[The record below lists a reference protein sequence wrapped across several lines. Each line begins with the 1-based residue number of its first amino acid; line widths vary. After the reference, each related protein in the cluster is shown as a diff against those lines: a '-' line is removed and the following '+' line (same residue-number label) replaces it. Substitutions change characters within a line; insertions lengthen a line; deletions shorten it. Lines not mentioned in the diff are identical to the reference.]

1 MAKYLDENGLLYYNN
16 KLKTEFDKKVD
27 KEHKTNS
34 ESEYKVLSDNNLT
47 DELVQKI
54 KDAGSS
60 SFNGSYNNLTDI
72 PTLDG
77 EQIKGT
83 LTKEGLGIASASD
96 LLQAQGDIANAE
108 ADILELQQAGYQT
121 ADDVESAITKKGYQT
136 ASDVESAITKK
147 GYQTA
152 EDVEATLATKKY
164 QTAEEVDAAITAKG
178 YQTETQVETKIESY
192 DYVSNTELNAKSYA
206 TETYVDSKVS
216 SVYKYKG
223 SVSTYGDLSQYED
236 TAEEGDVYNVESDGQ
251 NYAWTGSAWDSLGAT
266 VDLSAYWAKADLTAI
281 QNADIDSIMQS

>member
-1 MAKYLDENGLLYYNN
+1 MAESKFLDENGLLYYNQE
-16 KLKTEFDKKVD
+16 LKAEFDKKVD

-47 DELVQKI
+47 DELVKKI
-54 KDAGSS
+54 NDAGSS
-60 SFNGSYNNLTDI
+60 SFNGSYNALTDI

-77 EQIKGT
+77 TEIKGT
-83 LTKEGLGIASASD
+83 LTKETLGIASASD
-96 LLQAQGDIANAE
+96 LLQAEGDIANAE
-108 ADILELQQAGYQT
+108 ADILELQEAGYQT

-136 ASDVESAITKK
+136 ASDVESAIT
-147 GYQTA
+147 
-152 EDVEATLATKKY
+152 
-164 QTAEEVDAAITAKG
+164 AK
-178 YQTETQVETKIESY
+178 

-223 SVSTYGDLSQYED
+223 SVTEYSELTEKED
-236 TAEEGDVYNVESDGQ
+236 TAQEGDVWNVEENGQ

-266 VDLSAYWAKADLTAI
+266 VDLTQYWAKADLTAM
-281 QNADIDSIMQS
+281 QNADIDKIMTT